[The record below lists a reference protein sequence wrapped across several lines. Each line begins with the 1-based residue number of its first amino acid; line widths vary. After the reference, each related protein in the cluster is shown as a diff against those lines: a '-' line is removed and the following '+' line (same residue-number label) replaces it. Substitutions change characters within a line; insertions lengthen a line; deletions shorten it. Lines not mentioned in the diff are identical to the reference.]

1 MTCRE
6 KLKIE
11 YPSEVG
17 SGFIGGCCGCPHH
30 FGYLDRPHYCAAG
43 IEKDAVRCTMCWDRE
58 IPGTEETKEKNME
71 LNEKFAKMTFAELV
85 DTAASYEKK
94 NEGLQDTIDIIEREK
109 TSRIRELH
117 EKIENL
123 KDIIESKNGLIG
135 TLKQKVNNTE
145 KDVRIANKKNKGL
158 VDVIDTKKARIIELS
173 DKNESL
179 KKDITFYRNE
189 IDKRNQR
196 LDEKEAKILNMQDTI
211 DFQERHINRIEGELK
226 LYKGM
231 KVDTNKKDYTKPE
244 KVEPLCKYI
253 PSNRVIGTLES
264 AIIEEEGIRATILL
278 TEEAAECFMP
288 NGRLPNL
295 GSDIKVGDFAEPTKL
310 RTMPDIDEMHTYTAK
325 IAHCGLNKNNTCFKS
340 DTFEG
345 HADPVGEPGEP
356 GETGLSICMSVPSS
370 AVIGK
375 LNGIAGY
382 PGTDE
387 DSEVT
392 FKLPED
398 AVSKLLGNDTK
409 FGKECIIMPTDI
421 YKDVLNK
428 DLEEHMKKYRDQVNQ
443 YMYYSH
449 FLDAPGMNITPSTP
463 STAIPPVAKDYK
475 EIGEHIHRKFA
486 ALIDAGFTEDQ
497 AMSLIPM
504 WTDDEEN

>member
-11 YPSEVG
+11 HPSEVG
-17 SGFIGGCCGCPHH
+17 SRFVGGCCGCPHH
-30 FGYLDRPHYCAAG
+30 FGYLDKPKYCEPDTPKA
-43 IEKDAVRCTMCWDRE
+43 INKCTKCWNRE
-58 IPGTEETKEKNME
+58 IPGTEETKEKDME

-85 DTAASYEKK
+85 DTAAGYEKEIEELNNRLSALRGSIRLK
-94 NEGLQDTIDIIEREK
+94 ID
-109 TSRIRELH
+109 RINDLE
-117 EKIENL
+117 E
-123 KDIIESKNGLIG
+123 
-135 TLKQKVNNTE
+135 TLKNVE
-145 KDVRIANKKNKGL
+145 KDV
-158 VDVIDTKKARIIELS
+158 
-173 DKNESL
+173 
-179 KKDITFYRNE
+179 TFYTNE

-196 LDEKEAKILNMQDTI
+196 LDEKEAKIHDMQDTI

-231 KVDTNKKDYTKPE
+231 KVDTNKTDYTKPE
-244 KVEPLCKYI
+244 KVE
-253 PSNRVIGTLES
+253 
-264 AIIEEEGIRATILL
+264 
-278 TEEAAECFMP
+278 
-288 NGRLPNL
+288 
-295 GSDIKVGDFAEPTKL
+295 EP
-310 RTMPDIDEMHTYTAK
+310 
-325 IAHCGLNKNNTCFKS
+325 
-340 DTFEG
+340 
-345 HADPVGEPGEP
+345 
-356 GETGLSICMSVPSS
+356 ICMSVPSS

-443 YMYYSH
+443 YMYYSR
-449 FLDAPGMNITPSTP
+449 FLGIPCVNTPSNP
-463 STAIPPVAKDYK
+463 IPPVAKDYK
-475 EIGEHIHRKFA
+475 AIGEHIHRKFT
-486 ALIDAGFTEDQ
+486 ALKEAGFTEDQ

-504 WTDDEEN
+504 WTDNEEN